1 MKPIIPLATLLVGVA
16 IGWFARPTLDKP
28 ASDPAAAK
36 PATST
41 EARPPATTS
50 TVATNTTSS
59 GRPAAPDNDETKSK
73 LSDAQMKKAQD
84 QMAKQLVDVH
94 RKKFEAKLSK
104 LTAELNLTPQQQEKI
119 RAAMEERMGVLGTL
133 FTHDP
138 KASPEEQKKRMDDMA
153 AVMKSDGFDEA
164 TADILTAD
172 QEEKYAGVK
181 AKEREGRIEARALK
195 GLGSL
200 ATVLEL
206 TPDQRESIYDVL
218 STEAETREDNQKFG
232 MMSAFTETMGVQ
244 IDDELGIQDL
254 MQEQMEAQM
263 ENAKN
268 GDITDYRKTFRET
281 IKQRAEEKLEAL
293 RPHLTEAQVEQ
304 YRQHLETKAAGAMNM
319 FGGGEDSEDE

>member
-16 IGWFARPTLDKP
+16 IGWFARPSLDKP
-28 ASDPAAAK
+28 TDTAAAK
-36 PATST
+36 PTTST
-41 EARPPATTS
+41 ETRPAQTTA

-59 GRPAAPDNDETKSK
+59 GRPADPDNDDAKSK
-73 LSDAQMKKAQD
+73 ASDAQMKKAQE
-84 QMAKQLVDVH
+84 QMAKRLVDVH

-119 RAAMEERMGVLGTL
+119 RASMEERMAVLGTL

-138 KASPEEQKKRMDDMA
+138 KASPEEQGKRMDEMA

-164 TADILTAD
+164 TADLLTPD

-181 AKEREGRIEARALK
+181 AKERAGRIEARTLK

-200 ATVLEL
+200 STVLEL

-218 STEAETREDNQKFG
+218 SSEAETREDNQKFG
-232 MMSAFTETMGVQ
+232 MMSAFSETMGVQ

-268 GDITDYRKTFRET
+268 GSVIDFQKTIRDT
-281 IKQRAEEKLEAL
+281 IKQRTEEKLEAL

-319 FGGGEDSEDE
+319 FGGGGDPDDE